1 MTHPP
6 ASRPG
11 RSPVATQL
19 RRLLLRMVVA
29 VVVLDAVAIGIFYL
43 VDIRSGP
50 PKMRVVFVGL
60 WLAATFVLVSYF
72 MRRIRVVRRGG
83 R

>member
-11 RSPVATQL
+11 HSPIAIQL

-43 VDIRSGP
+43 LDIRSGP
-50 PKMRVVFVGL
+50 QKMRIIFVGL

-72 MRRIRVVRRGG
+72 MRRIRFTRRG